1 MPNPRLTSL
10 RMLGK
15 DVRGDNRHQQGAER
29 EPAPLGGSGI
39 RKLLVSLERS
49 EDPPELPVV
58 AD

>member
-29 EPAPLGGSGI
+29 EPAPLSGSGI
-39 RKLLVSLERS
+39 RKLLVPLERS